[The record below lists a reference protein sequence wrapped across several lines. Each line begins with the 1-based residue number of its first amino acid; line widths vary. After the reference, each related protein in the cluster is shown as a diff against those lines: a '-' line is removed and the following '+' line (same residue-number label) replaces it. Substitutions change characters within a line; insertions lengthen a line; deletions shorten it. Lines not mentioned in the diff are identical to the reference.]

1 MPVLI
6 DKHLHDHHL
15 TKGEVNNSAQVL
27 PEPKTM
33 VRCINVGLINNM
45 PDSALI
51 ATERQLFEVL
61 NAAAGRVPVHLKF
74 YALPNVPRTDWG
86 RQYIRRFYC
95 DIDDLSDADL
105 DGLIVTGAEPRTPNL
120 AEEPYWDQL
129 GKLIDWA
136 QENTVT
142 AVWSCLAVHA
152 AILYLEGIDRNPLA
166 DKCIGI
172 FEQTKMLDHPLTKG
186 VPSRVRIPHSRWNEV
201 REDALQSRGYSIL
214 TKSADAGVDMFVKLQ
229 KRSLFVF
236 FQGHPEYEAQ
246 SLLGEYRR
254 DVGRFLRREMEAYP
268 TMPKKYFDDQSEQLL
283 TDFQRRALSNRCN
296 ELLARFPVERVA
308 ADLKCTWHSAATRIY
323 RNWLLYMS
331 ARRARRFDIPGSA
344 LTKDSA
350 VSLTDSCI
358 SL

>member
-15 TKGEVNNSAQVL
+15 TRDEVNNSAQAL

-33 VRCINVGLINNM
+33 VSCINIGLINNM

-51 ATERQLFEVL
+51 ATERQLFELL
-61 NAAAGRVPVHLKF
+61 NAAAGRVPVRLKL

-86 RQYIRRFYC
+86 RQYMRRFYC

-120 AEEPYWDQL
+120 AEEQYWGQL
-129 GKLIDWA
+129 GQLIDWA

-142 AVWSCLAVHA
+142 AIWSCLAVHA
-152 AILYLEGIDRNPLA
+152 AILYLEGIDRCPLP

-172 FEQTKMLDHPLTKG
+172 FEQTKVVDHPLMKG
-186 VPSRVRIPHSRWNEV
+186 VPSQVRIPHSRWNEV
-201 REDALQSRGYSIL
+201 REDTLKSRGYSIL
-214 TKSADAGVDMFVKLQ
+214 TRSTDAGADMFVKLQ

-254 DVGRFLRREMEAYP
+254 DVGRFLRREMEVYP
-268 TMPKKYFDDQSEQLL
+268 RMPKGYFDDHSEQLL
-283 TDFQRRALSNRCN
+283 ADFRTRALSNRRN

-308 ADLKCTWHSAATRIY
+308 ANLKCTWHSAATRIY

-331 ARRARRFDIPGSA
+331 ARRARRFDIPGVA
-344 LTKDSA
+344 LTAGSA
-350 VSLTDSCI
+350 ISLTDSAI
-358 SL
+358 SF